1 MKQTI
6 LLLFLAFN
14 SMTFSQETPPPPPVV
29 IVSTPPPEKPTKQKR
44 NGIVEFPDVHAEF
57 NGGTEAMQ
65 KFISA
70 NVKYPNDAIEKG
82 IHGKVYL
89 RFVVKKNGKIE
100 GVTVER
106 GVHTSLDREAKR
118 LIEIMPRWSPAKLGK
133 RKVKTVC
140 RLPINFTLN

>member
-1 MKQTI
+1 MV
-6 LLLFLAFN
+6 FG
-14 SMTFSQETPPPPPVV
+14 QETPPPPPPPVV
-29 IVSTPPPEKPTKQKR
+29 YVSTPPPEKPIKQKR

-57 NGGTEAMQ
+57 NGGTESMQ

-82 IHGKVYL
+82 IRGKVYL

-100 GVTVER
+100 GITVER

-118 LIEIMPRWSPAKLGK
+118 LIEIMPKWIPAKLGK